1 MRLATE
7 AAKAALVLA
16 AAFLAAKLA
25 ALFLEPQPP
34 QRPQAVGSGASAKPL
49 SLHYICG
56 SKSLRPQTARPRGS
70 LRGVRLSAV
79 YKDDR
84 GGFVALST
92 PKGVEFVSLGEE
104 YGGYRL
110 KEITPEEAVFER
122 GGKEVVL
129 RLESGGPSTAAAVSP
144 AAAALAEEGLIK
156 VPRVMVERMRKDVGS
171 LIRQIGLRPVN
182 YHGERAYQVIYL
194 APGSIFGRMG
204 LRRGDIILA
213 VDGQSVTDPTLMT
226 KLLKPDLERLRIT
239 LVRNDEKKDIEYA
252 IE

>member
-7 AAKAALVLA
+7 AAKLAVVLA
-16 AAFLAAKLA
+16 ASFLAAKFA
-25 ALFLEPQPP
+25 ALFLERGPLQKET
-34 QRPQAVGSGASAKPL
+34 AAASAASPKPI

-56 SKSLRPQTARPRGS
+56 SKGMRPSASRPRGS
-70 LRGVRLSAV
+70 LRGARLAAI
-79 YKDDR
+79 YKDEK
-84 GGFVALST
+84 GGFVALAT
-92 PKGVEFVSLGEE
+92 PSGVEFVSLGEE

-122 GGKEVVL
+122 GGRESVL
-129 RLESGGPSTAAAVSP
+129 RLEESGQAAAPSRSS
-144 AAAALAEEGLIK
+144 AAAGSEGVVK

-171 LIRQIGLRPVN
+171 LIRQIGLRPMN

-213 VDGQSVTDPTLMT
+213 VDGHPVTDPKLMA
-226 KLLKPDLERLRIT
+226 KILDPNLERLRIT